1 MKKQIIQA
9 LFIVV
14 IIIIVTVSLTFY
26 TYSLFE
32 SDAVSPATSDLAKW
46 NIKVNNSMI
55 TGLPSGQNQMNIGN
69 ITWNSGGHVRAGKA
83 APGSV
88 GYFEIEI
95 DPTDTQVSFIYELEL
110 DMSNIDNEE
119 FEIQSVI
126 ETNNNTIVRTGEYTY
141 AGIMSLSAIT
151 NEEIH
156 NIRVNII
163 WNNNEQNNES
173 DYELGIR
180 AEMEVYIPVTIRLT
194 QYHGTE
200 VLTPYQEEG
209 D

>member
-1 MKKQIIQA
+1 MKKQIIYA
-9 LFIVV
+9 LFIVIG
-14 IIIIVTVSLTFY
+14 IIAITVSLTVY

-32 SDAVSPATSDLAKW
+32 SDAVSSASSNIAKW
-46 NIKVNNSMI
+46 NIKINNSMI
-55 TGLPSGQNQMNIGN
+55 TGLPLDQNQINIGSIN
-69 ITWNSGGHVRAGKA
+69 WNSGGHVREGKA

-141 AGIMSLSAIT
+141 SGIIPLSDIVNNKT
-151 NEEIH
+151 H
-156 NIRVNII
+156 NIKISII
-163 WNNNEQNNES
+163 WNNNEQNNSS
-173 DYELGIR
+173 DYELGIK
-180 AEMEVYIPVTIRLT
+180 AETEVYIPVTIRLT

-200 VLTPYQEEG
+200 VLTTYQE
-209 D
+209 